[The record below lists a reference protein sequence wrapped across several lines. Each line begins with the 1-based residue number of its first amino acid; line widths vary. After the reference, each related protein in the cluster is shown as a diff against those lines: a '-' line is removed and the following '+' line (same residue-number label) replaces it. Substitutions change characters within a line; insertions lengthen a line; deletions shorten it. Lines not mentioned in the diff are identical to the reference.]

1 MTQLTEQ
8 DARQMI
14 AVVNTRNVEKVLEQY
29 AEDATFQVP
38 NLDKPLTG
46 KAAIRSYLTE
56 SFVAFPDWNM
66 EVSKV
71 FIQGND
77 VVVIDSISGTHT
89 GPLTAVDGT
98 AVAPTNKKFVQEQ
111 MTRVVL
117 NQHGKVQ
124 SLRSY
129 GNAANLRPLTGLPK

>member
-1 MTQLTEQ
+1 LTQLTEQ

-29 AEDATFQVP
+29 ADDATFQVP
-38 NLDKPLTG
+38 NLEIPLTG

-66 EVSKV
+66 EISKIFV
-71 FIQGND
+71 QGND
-77 VVVIDSISGTHT
+77 IVIVDSVSGTHT

-98 AVAPTNKKFVQEQ
+98 AVVPTNKKFVQEQ

-129 GNAANLRPLTGLPK
+129 GNAANLRQQPAPAK

>member
-1 MTQLTEQ
+1 LTQLTEQ

>member
-8 DARQMI
+8 DVRQMV
-14 AVVNTRNVEKVLEQY
+14 AVVNTRNVEKVVEQY
-29 AEDATFQVP
+29 ADDATYQVP
-38 NLDKPLTG
+38 NLETPLKG

-56 SFVAFPDWNM
+56 SFVAFPDWTM
-66 EVSKV
+66 DVSKV
-71 FIQGND
+71 IVQGND
-77 VVVIDSISGTHT
+77 VVVVDSISGTHT
-89 GPLTAVDGT
+89 GPLMAADGT

-117 NQHGKVQ
+117 NQQGKVV

-129 GNAANLRPLTGLPK
+129 GNAANLRQMPGSPK